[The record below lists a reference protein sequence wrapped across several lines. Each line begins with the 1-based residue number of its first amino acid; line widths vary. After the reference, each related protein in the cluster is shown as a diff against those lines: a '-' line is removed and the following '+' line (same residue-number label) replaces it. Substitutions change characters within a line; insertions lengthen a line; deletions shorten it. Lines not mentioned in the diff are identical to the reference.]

1 MKKIALSVLITAAV
15 LSGTAFAN
23 NRGTGTVRGGPDA
36 ANASLTNV
44 VSFVDACGGV
54 SYDATLTVTGTTN
67 DGGGNDVVWFTI
79 FDDGTEKAALS
90 FNVAVGQTQSFPISV
105 AYPGGVAPG
114 APGIGVYV
122 GETRASDELISI
134 DPFFP
139 TPVAG
144 CTIGQT
150 QFHPAPGPG
159 PIALIL
165 LTLGLLGFGATR
177 LRS

>member
-1 MKKIALSVLITAAV
+1 MKKIALSALVCAA
-15 LSGTAFAN
+15 LFCSSAIAN
-23 NRGTGTVRGGPDA
+23 NRGTGAVRSGPDA

-44 VSFVDACGGV
+44 VSFADECGGV
-54 SYDATLTVTGTTN
+54 SYDATLTVTGTVN

-90 FNVAVGQTQSFPISV
+90 FSVPVGQTQSFPIAV

-122 GETRASDELISI
+122 GESRGGDELISI

-139 TPVAG
+139 TAVTG
-144 CTIGQT
+144 CNIGQAN
-150 QFHPAPGPG
+150 FHPAPGPG
-159 PIALIL
+159 PIALVL
-165 LTLGLLGFGATR
+165 LTLSLLGFGAIR